1 MVNAARRTSRR
12 VAALLLTGAMLPAV
26 ASAQSTDSRDLAK
39 KLSNPVASLVSVPLQ
54 YNYDEGLGALEEG
67 SKSTLNVQ
75 PVIPFE
81 LNDEWNLISR
91 TIIPYINQKDVT
103 GPGQS
108 QSGFGDVVQSFFFSP
123 KTPTSGGWIWG
134 AGPVIY
140 IPTGSD
146 NFSADQWGL
155 GLTGVALK
163 QENGWTYGALANH
176 IWGINPDDG
185 KDAISATFVQPFVSY
200 TTPDAWTFALNTE
213 STYDWNSEQWS
224 VPVNVTASKLLTLGR
239 QPISI
244 GGGLRYWVDG
254 PEGGPEGLAYRLSL
268 TFLFPT

>member
-1 MVNAARRTSRR
+1 MGIAACRKSVVLGT
-12 VAALLLTGAMLPAV
+12 VLWFGTILPGSV
-26 ASAQSTDSRDLAK
+26 SAQSADSRDLAK
-39 KLSNPVASLVSVPLQ
+39 QLSNPVASLISLPFQ
-54 YNYDEGLGALEEG
+54 YNYDEGLGALDEG
-67 SKSTLNVQ
+67 SKSTLNIQ
-75 PVIPFE
+75 PVVPFE

-91 TIIPYINQKDVT
+91 TIIPYINQDDVT

-123 KTPTSGGWIWG
+123 TAPTSSGWIWG

-140 IPTGSD
+140 MPLGSD
-146 NFSADQWGL
+146 AFSADQWGL

-163 QENGWTYGALANH
+163 QANGWTYGALANH

-185 KDAISATFVQPFVSY
+185 DDAISATFVQPFVSY
-200 TTPDAWTFALNTE
+200 TTPDAWTFAINTE
-213 STYDWNSEQWS
+213 STYDWNAEQWS
-224 VPVNVTASKLLTLGR
+224 VPVNMTASKLLTLGR